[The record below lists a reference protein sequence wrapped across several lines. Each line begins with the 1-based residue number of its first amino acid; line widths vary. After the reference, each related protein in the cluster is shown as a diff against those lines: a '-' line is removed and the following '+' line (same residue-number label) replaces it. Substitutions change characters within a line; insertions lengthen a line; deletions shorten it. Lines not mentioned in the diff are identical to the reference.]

1 MTPINDNIS
10 LVELLKFL
18 DMEQS
23 SRLALFGT
31 DSANNS
37 TVGLAYDAGYL
48 AAITNI
54 RNAYERPYLEEAYIA
69 DNQVKEFEG
78 D

>member
-69 DNQVKEFEG
+69 DNQVEEFEG

>member
-1 MTPINDNIS
+1 MIPINDNIS

-18 DMEQS
+18 DTEQS
-23 SRLALFGT
+23 NRLALFGT

-37 TVGLAYDAGYL
+37 NVGLAYDAGYL

-54 RNAYERPYLEEAYIA
+54 RNAYERPYLEEAYAI
-69 DNQVKEFEG
+69 DNKVEELEG

>member
-1 MTPINDNIS
+1 MKIVDDNIS

-18 DMEQS
+18 DVEQS

-69 DNQVKEFEG
+69 DEQTQELEG
-78 D
+78 E

>member
-54 RNAYERPYLEEAYIA
+54 RNAYERPYLEEAYIT
-69 DNQVKEFEG
+69 DNQVEEFEG